1 MASEFR
7 LQDYLVRIAYHGP
20 LAPDLATLTALQAA
34 HLDAI
39 PFETLDPWL
48 RRPVKLD
55 LASVQAKLVDGNRG
69 GYCYEHNLL
78 LRTALAAIGFQV
90 TGLAGRV
97 RWMAPPDSP
106 LGPKTHMMLK
116 VDLADGVYL
125 ADAGFGA
132 CLLDAPLRLEADIEQ
147 TTAMGTYRLTPSDG
161 LLWLN
166 AKRQGGWRTLT
177 YQEMLAAS
185 RRIASALIE
194 RRLSAEKPL
203 VILSGNSIDHALM
216 AFGAFYA
223 GVAFC
228 PVSAAYS
235 LVSKDYGKL
244 AHVMRL
250 LTPGLVFA
258 DDGAKFADALR
269 ANVPDGTEIVVT
281 RGAVEGRRVTSLAEP
296 RCGNSTA
303 YIAPAAASVAAS
315 ARRLANQGASWR
327 NSAM

>member
-7 LQDYLVRIAYHGP
+7 LQDYLARIAYHGP

-116 VDLADGVYL
+116 IDLADGVYL

-166 AKRQGGWRTLT
+166 AKRQGGWRTLYVFDLQPQIQADYELGNWFT
-177 YQEMLAAS
+177 STNPTIPLTT
-185 RRIASALIE
+185 RLIME
-194 RRLSAEKPL
+194 R
-203 VILSGNSIDHALM
+203 LSGNRR
-216 AFGAFYA
+216 YR
-223 GVAFC
+223 
-228 PVSAAYS
+228 
-235 LVSKDYGKL
+235 LVDRTLSTE
-244 AHVMRL
+244 AR
-250 LTPGLVFA
+250 
-258 DDGAKFADALR
+258 DGE
-269 ANVPDGTEIVVT
+269 VI
-281 RGAVEGRRVTSLAEP
+281 AE
-296 RCGNSTA
+296 RTLG
-303 YIAPAAASVAAS
+303 S
-315 ARRLANQGASWR
+315 ARELGE
-327 NSAM
+327 AMRDTFKVTPPVPAEEIFGKIGG

>member
-7 LQDYLVRIAYHGP
+7 LQDYLARIAYHGP

-97 RWMAPPDSP
+97 RWMAPPESP

-116 VDLADGVYL
+116 IDLADGVYL

-166 AKRQGGWRTLT
+166 AKRQGGWRTLYVFDLQPQIQADYELGNWFT
-177 YQEMLAAS
+177 STNPTIPLTT
-185 RRIASALIE
+185 RLIME
-194 RRLSAEKPL
+194 R
-203 VILSGNSIDHALM
+203 LSGNRRYRLVDRTLSTEARDGEVIAERTLGSARELGEAMRDTFKVTPPVPAEEIL
-216 AFGAFYA
+216 ARLA
-223 GVAFC
+223 GEESPYV
-228 PVSAAYS
+228 V
-235 LVSKDYGKL
+235 
-244 AHVMRL
+244 
-250 LTPGLVFA
+250 PGL
-258 DDGAKFADALR
+258 
-269 ANVPDGTEIVVT
+269 T
-281 RGAVEGRRVTSLAEP
+281 RDP
-296 RCGNSTA
+296 
-303 YIAPAAASVAAS
+303 
-315 ARRLANQGASWR
+315 
-327 NSAM
+327 